1 MNKIDMRAGMYQYQ
15 DMNELDFEV
24 LAIAICEE
32 ILGRGTQ
39 GFAQGPDGGRDGKFV
54 GTANEYPSRSKPWI
68 GITIIQAKHTSSINQ
83 HFLDTGFF
91 SEGSKS
97 ATLSEEVIKVKKL
110 IDENQLNNY
119 MLFANRKLTGG
130 AEPKI
135 KEYISENTGL
145 NIENI
150 GVFGI
155 DDLDRWLNRYRH
167 IVQLVRLSPLTMS
180 PIIRPD
186 ELAEVITRFADV
198 FDSTV
203 KHKEF
208 SPVNRTS
215 YEEKNKLNNMSDELA
230 KSLIKNYMKYV
241 FQVEEFLN
249 NPQNIGLQDLYQ
261 NAIEEFQQTFIIPR
275 QAEINY
281 FDNFF
286 NELVDLLID
295 RDYLLKTNKRL
306 TRILVF
312 YMYYNCDIGRSN
324 DD

>member
-119 MLFANRKLTGG
+119 SQF
-130 AEPKI
+130 
-135 KEYISENTGL
+135 
-145 NIENI
+145 
-150 GVFGI
+150 
-155 DDLDRWLNRYRH
+155 
-167 IVQLVRLSPLTMS
+167 
-180 PIIRPD
+180 
-186 ELAEVITRFADV
+186 
-198 FDSTV
+198 
-203 KHKEF
+203 
-208 SPVNRTS
+208 
-215 YEEKNKLNNMSDELA
+215 
-230 KSLIKNYMKYV
+230 
-241 FQVEEFLN
+241 FLN
-249 NPQNIGLQDLYQ
+249 KIQS
-261 NAIEEFQQTFIIPR
+261 F
-275 QAEINY
+275 
-281 FDNFF
+281 
-286 NELVDLLID
+286 
-295 RDYLLKTNKRL
+295 
-306 TRILVF
+306 
-312 YMYYNCDIGRSN
+312 
-324 DD
+324 